1 MLLLPALEHCQ
12 CRRFILIISYKGWS
26 SHQGLVGQSR
36 LILQLKEPPLH
47 FLLRSLRFLSHL
59 FLTGQNLTFHLDE
72 GKTHYFFVCF
82 FMTHLFVGS
91 VALSLTFF
99 RAFSSLAWAF
109 ICCTSM
115 ESTFLLRM
123 KRSWLPMHNCRI
135 WTRESY
141 VNS

>member
-1 MLLLPALEHCQ
+1 MYS
-12 CRRFILIISYKGWS
+12 SYNGWS

-36 LILQLKEPPLH
+36 LILQLEEPPLH
-47 FLLRSLRFLSHL
+47 FLLRSLRFLPHL
-59 FLTGQNLTFHLDE
+59 FLAGQNLTFHLDE
-72 GKTHYFFVCF
+72 GEDCHYC
-82 FMTHLFVGS
+82 FVGFPTTPVFVRS

-135 WTRESY
+135 WRQ
-141 VNS
+141 NSHMLIHKMIQQPVVGNLLRC